1 MIVLALLSGERKNND
16 DRLVRGTVVAHV
28 LKGDVIFFR
37 AHSLNTGDRNIH
49 GNYHSELSF
58 L

>member
-1 MIVLALLSGERKNND
+1 MIVLALLSGKRKNND

-28 LKGDVIFFR
+28 LKGDVVFFR
-37 AHSLNTGDRNIH
+37 THSLNTGDGNIH
-49 GNYHSELSF
+49 GNYHGELSF

>member
-28 LKGDVIFFR
+28 LKRDVVFLR
-37 AHSLNTGDRNIH
+37 ANSLNTGDGNIH
-49 GNYHSELSF
+49 GNYHGELTF

>member
-1 MIVLALLSGERKNND
+1 MIILALLSGERKNND

-28 LKGDVIFFR
+28 LKGDVVFLR
-37 AHSLNTGDRNIH
+37 AHSLNTGDGKIH
-49 GNYHSELSF
+49 GNNHGELFF

>member
-1 MIVLALLSGERKNND
+1 MIVLALLSGKRKNND

-28 LKGDVIFFR
+28 LKGDVVFLR
-37 AHSLNTGDRNIH
+37 AHSLNTGEGNIP
-49 GNYHSELSF
+49 GNYHGELSF

>member
-28 LKGDVIFFR
+28 LKGDVVFFR
-37 AHSLNTGDRNIH
+37 AHSLNTGDGNIH
-49 GNYHSELSF
+49 GNNHGELSF